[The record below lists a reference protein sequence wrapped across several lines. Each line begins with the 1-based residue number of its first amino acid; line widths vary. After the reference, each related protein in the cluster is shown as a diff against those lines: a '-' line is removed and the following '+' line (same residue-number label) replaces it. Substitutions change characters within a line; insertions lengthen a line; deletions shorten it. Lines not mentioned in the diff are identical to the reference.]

1 MLRWIWMT
9 KEQILDVPLRGSK
22 RLLNA
27 KRGKCRD
34 CEERTCPRTSY
45 WQHTANLLERCMGNM
60 LYHIGSILDS
70 LSLSYYIYIYIVYVY
85 IYILCL
91 NHANLDKYM
100 QILSRTI
107 LYSLA
112 TLVYT
117 CKSLDLCCQML
128 P

>member
-1 MLRWIWMT
+1 MP
-9 KEQILDVPLRGSK
+9 ENFILAAHCKPTGKVHGKHAVP
-22 RLLNA
+22 
-27 KRGKCRD
+27 
-34 CEERTCPRTSY
+34 Y
-45 WQHTANLLERCMGNM
+45 WQYTRF
-60 LYHIGSILDS
+60 S
-70 LSLSYYIYIYIVYVY
+70 LSLSLSLTVYIYIVYVY
-85 IYILCL
+85 IYIYIYMLCL